1 MTLTP
6 SGVLDY
12 LQERRISV
20 WAVARRLETD
30 ATHLRRV
37 LTGQRKGSQALLQAV
52 MDAAETMQG
61 RRVHRTG
68 DEVDHLIDAAAHM
81 FFLQRGDFESA
92 IFVDPD
98 EMHTGLYGPGPRKGR
113 TRGPRDLRT
122 RKRIELRI
130 SKNHQSSTNQT

>member
-1 MTLTP
+1 M
-6 SGVLDY
+6 
-12 LQERRISV
+12 
-20 WAVARRLETD
+20 ETD

-61 RRVHRTG
+61 RRVHRSS
-68 DEVDHLIDAAAHM
+68 DEVDHLIEAAAHM

-92 IFVDPD
+92 IFLDPD

-113 TRGPRDLRT
+113 TRGKIRNSKSEI
-122 RKRIELRI
+122 RKPAIKREPNLV
-130 SKNHQSSTNQT
+130 KPKTKPN